1 MLVSTFCYQ
10 KLTMQENHIQTEA
23 QLLEFCN
30 LIRNSEWLALDTE
43 FVREKTYYPQFCLLQ
58 ISNGELAATVDP
70 IQIKD
75 LSPLLEIL
83 YDTKIVKVFHA
94 GRQDLEIFYNLWG
107 KLPTPLFDTQLA
119 ASLLGLGDQVGY
131 GNLVELVLGTTL
143 EKGHSRTDWSRRPL
157 DDAQLRYAL
166 DDVVYLCDLYLELKR
181 RLQEQHREH
190 WLQDDFDQLANPLTY
205 DPDPKDAWKR
215 IKGRQQ
221 LKGVQL
227 AVLQS
232 LTAWR
237 EQVAKQS
244 NRPKR
249 WILKDEVLAD
259 LSRHQPREMA
269 QLEKIRG
276 LEAGS
281 IRKQGETLLK
291 LIAEAKALPK
301 EQWPRD
307 KKRPA
312 KLSVQQEAMTD
323 LLFCGLRLLAEQ
335 NQITPAAVASRKEL
349 EALVSGER
357 DLELMHGWRRVIA
370 GNMLVQILEGRV
382 WPVFSDGVLRLHE
395 SSS

>member
-1 MLVSTFCYQ
+1 
-10 KLTMQENHIQTEA
+10 MQENHIQSET

-43 FVREKTYYPQFCLLQ
+43 FVREKTYYPQFYLLQ

-70 IQIKD
+70 IQIED

-83 YDTKIVKVFHA
+83 YDTNIVKVFHA
-94 GRQDLEIFYNLWG
+94 GRQDLEIFHNLWG

-157 DDAQLRYAL
+157 DNAQLRYAL
-166 DDVVYLCDLYLELKR
+166 DDVIYLCDLYLELKR
-181 RLQEQHREH
+181 RLQEQNREH
-190 WLQDDFDQLANPLTY
+190 WLQDDFDQLADPKTY
-205 DPDPKDAWKR
+205 DPDPMDAWKR

-227 AVLQS
+227 AVLQA

-237 EQVAKQS
+237 EGVAKQS

-259 LSRHQPREMA
+259 LARRQPKETA

-291 LIAEAKALPK
+291 LIADAKTLPK
-301 EQWPRD
+301 AQWPID
-307 KKRPA
+307 KKRAP
-312 KLSVQQEAMTD
+312 KLSTQQEAMTD
-323 LLFCGLRLLAEQ
+323 VLFCGLRLLASE
-335 NQITPAAVASRKEL
+335 NQITPAAVATRKEL
-349 EALVSGER
+349 EALVYGER
-357 DLELMHGWRRVIA
+357 ELDILRGWRRVIA
-370 GNMLVQILEGRV
+370 GNTLLQILEGKI
-382 WPVFSDGVLRLHE
+382 WPAFSEGQLELQEAGR
-395 SSS
+395 

>member
-1 MLVSTFCYQ
+1 MLVATFCQQ

-58 ISNGELAATVDP
+58 ISNGALAATIDP
-70 IQIKD
+70 IQIED
-75 LSPLLEIL
+75 LSSLLEIL
-83 YDTKIVKVFHA
+83 YDTNIVKVFHS

-107 KLPTPLFDTQLA
+107 KVPTPLFDTQLA

-131 GNLVELVLGTTL
+131 GNLVELVLSHTL

-166 DDVVYLCDLYLELKR
+166 DDVIYLGDLYVELKR
-181 RLQEQHREH
+181 RLQEQRREH

-215 IKGRQQ
+215 IKGRQR

-237 EQVAKQS
+237 EQVAQQS

-259 LSRHQPREMA
+259 LAKHQPNTTEQM
-269 QLEKIRG
+269 EKIRG
-276 LEAGS
+276 LEPGT
-281 IRKQGETLLK
+281 IRKQGDALLK
-291 LIAEAKALPK
+291 LIAEAKGLPK
-301 EQWPRD
+301 GLWPVD
-307 KKRPA
+307 KKRAA
-312 KLSVQQEAMTD
+312 KLTTQQEAMTD
-323 LLFCGLRLLAEQ
+323 LLFCALRLLAEQ
-335 NQITPAAVASRKEL
+335 NQITPAAITSRKEL

-370 GNMLVQILEGRV
+370 GNALVQILDGTL
-382 WPVFSDGVLRLHE
+382 WPVYEQGQIRLDPHG
-395 SSS
+395 S